1 MTLELVFAA
10 KSDVGMVRKGNED
23 SGYAGPHLLLVAD
36 GMGGHAFG
44 EVASAAAVGV
54 LVGLDTA
61 TMTAD
66 PAGPAADPVA
76 AVREHVARAGE
87 LLRAMIKDRPE
98 LEGMGTTVT
107 ALLQVDDRVV
117 IAQVGDS
124 RGYLLRDG
132 VLEQVTHDQTFV
144 QSLIDEGRISHEA
157 ARTHPQRSLLLQALD
172 GRAEVEAEIS
182 VRTPQVAD
190 RYLLCSDGLS
200 GVLSEATMRE
210 VLMVGTPAE
219 AVDQLVDLALRSG
232 APDNV
237 TCVVA
242 DVADVGGVGGVADVG
257 GADGADGAGGA
268 AASAVAAADP
278 GGAVPG
284 EPGFRS
290 VPPQLVGAAAEAPT
304 TGTTAAQLPGDGFGA
319 SASDGGPDDHERP
332 GRDDHGRPRFRLLL
346 PVLLI
351 IAVAAAA
358 LLGYRWTQQQYYV
371 GAKNGQIAI
380 FRGLPQHVPGLRLS
394 TFVESSGTEL
404 ADLPAYARD
413 QVTATISAKDLR
425 QARTIVLRLQIAA
438 AACAVSPEPAGC
450 APGLAPGPSASTGPS
465 VGATTTPTASAS
477 AP

>member
-1 MTLELVFAA
+1 MTLELAFAA

-44 EVASAAAVGV
+44 EVASSAAVGV
-54 LVGLDTA
+54 LVGLDTV
-61 TMTAD
+61 TLPGD
-66 PAGPAADPVA
+66 VAGPAAAAVA
-76 AVREHVARAGE
+76 AVREHVARAGD

-107 ALLQVDDRVV
+107 ALLQVDESVV

-132 VLEQVTHDQTFV
+132 VLEQVTHDQTLV
-144 QSLIDEGRISHEA
+144 QSLIDEGQISHEA

-172 GRAEVEAEIS
+172 GRAEVEPEIS
-182 VRTPQVAD
+182 VRTPQVGD

-210 VLMVGTPAE
+210 VLMVGTPAQ

-242 DVADVGGVGGVADVG
+242 DVADV
-257 GADGADGAGGA
+257 ADGQESADGAGGGA
-268 AASAVAAADP
+268 AATGTTDAVAAATAD
-278 GGAVPG
+278 GVPVGPVG
-284 EPGFRS
+284 ESAR
-290 VPPQLVGAAAEAPT
+290 PQLVGAAAEAAAAMPSAESGGSA
-304 TGTTAAQLPGDGFGA
+304 TGGA
-319 SASDGGPDDHERP
+319 DVVGPDDQEHP
-332 GRDDHGRPRFRLLL
+332 GGDEHARARFRLLL

-351 IAVAAAA
+351 VAVAAAA

-371 GAKNGQIAI
+371 GAKNGQVAI

-413 QVTATISAKDLR
+413 QVMATISAKDLKG
-425 QARTIVLRLQIAA
+425 AHAIVLRLQLAA

-450 APGLAPGPSASTGPS
+450 GPGLSPSPTPSASAS
-465 VGATTTPTASAS
+465 AASSAGATATPTASAS
-477 AP
+477 SG